1 MKQTEQLL
9 CRIKKKLKNNKSPGK
24 DGIINELIKYG
35 KDTLFEPLLKL
46 FNKVYSRGIF
56 PQIWAVS
63 LLTVIH
69 KSGSKKDPGNYR
81 GLCLTSCLGKLF
93 CVILH
98 NRLTEKIKSENL
110 QNKYQIGFTEGS
122 STFDHVFVIKCIVEK
137 YLKNK
142 KKVYACFLDFK
153 KCLTLSGGMGCCI
166 NCYRIILGDC
176 FIRLSKV
183 CMKVALFQ

>member
-46 FNKVYSRGIF
+46 FNNVYSSGIF

-69 KSGSKKDPGNYR
+69 KSGSNKTNAQAIPPWRY
-81 GLCLTSCLGKLF
+81 GLQKHLCKT
-93 CVILH
+93 
-98 NRLTEKIKSENL
+98 KS
-110 QNKYQIGFTEGS
+110 FS
-122 STFDHVFVIKCIVEK
+122 VS
-137 YLKNK
+137 
-142 KKVYACFLDFK
+142 
-153 KCLTLSGGMGCCI
+153 
-166 NCYRIILGDC
+166 
-176 FIRLSKV
+176 
-183 CMKVALFQ
+183 